1 MQFYCFLYKDI
12 SHSIKPKTVES
23 MYLTTQQRIKMNNV
37 VLFRL
42 LGYVLCVFIPF
53 YYWFM
58 TQSTCNDEMY
68 GLCEVKLDQHG

>member
-1 MQFYCFLYKDI
+1 
-12 SHSIKPKTVES
+12 

-58 TQSTCNDEMY
+58 TQSTCDDEMY